1 MKSEKSAAALTNYEL
16 CIINYE
22 LLCIFALE
30 MNQATLDY
38 IREHAE
44 ADVRQL
50 ALQGTKNPEVDLT
63 FALDQIAG
71 RQKAKTKLPSWA
83 AIDGIVY
90 PPHLSMEQCSSEQT
104 AKYKGCWV
112 SGVGCWLNDIKNT
125 KGSDPS
131 VTFVDLTGGFGVD
144 FAFIASAINQQL
156 TPTTHHLVYV
166 EQQAPL
172 CAISSEN
179 FKLLGLNHIEVV
191 CADGVEYL
199 HQLEHADLI
208 YLDPARRDNHGART
222 YGIADCTPNVLEL
235 RDELLDKA
243 DRVMLKLSPMLDW
256 QKAVEDL
263 GHVSEVHIVSVDNEC
278 KELLL
283 ILEESDERRE
293 VRDYSVHCV
302 NLLSD
307 STSQH
312 LSFLSTITSQ
322 PSTNTHHPT
331 PNTFSYLFEP
341 NASIMKAGCFTL
353 LEQRFNVSQLDKNS
367 HLFVSDKDCSDF
379 PGRRFT
385 IEKTTS
391 MNKRELKTALAGID
405 RANIAVRNFPLSVAE
420 LRKRLKLKDGGD
432 LYLFAT
438 TIAGRQ
444 HQLFLC
450 RKIE

>member
-1 MKSEKSAAALTNYEL
+1 
-16 CIINYE
+16 
-22 LLCIFALE
+22 
-30 MNQATLDY
+30 MNQTTIDF
-38 IREHAE
+38 IHEHAE

-50 ALQGTKNPEVDLT
+50 ALQGTKNPEVDLS
-63 FALDQIAG
+63 FALEQIAG

-83 AIDGIVY
+83 AVDGIVY

-104 AKYKGCWV
+104 ARYKALIAG
-112 SGVGCWLNDIKNT
+112 
-125 KGSDPS
+125 KG
-131 VTFVDLTGGFGVD
+131 TLIVDLTAGFGVD
-144 FAFIASAINQQL
+144 MAFMSQAFQKAI
-156 TPTTHHLVYV
+156 YV
-166 EQQAPL
+166 ERQAPL

-179 FKLLGLNHIEVV
+179 FKLLGLNHIEVICV
-191 CADGVEYL
+191 DGVGYL

-208 YLDPARRDNHGART
+208 FLDPARRDNHGART

-235 RDELLDKA
+235 RDELLEKA

-256 QKAVEDL
+256 RKAVEDL
-263 GHVSEVHIVSVDNEC
+263 GHVNEVHIVSVDNEC

-283 ILEESDERRE
+283 ILSKEEKPLKLF
-293 VRDYSVHCV
+293 CV
-302 NLLSD
+302 NNDQVFEGDQGDWLNERSIAEIRVPVPLS
-307 STSQH
+307 SQA
-312 LSFLSTITSQ
+312 
-322 PSTNTHHPT
+322 
-331 PNTFSYLFEP
+331 YLFEP

-405 RANIAVRNFPLSVAE
+405 KANITVRNFPLSVAE
-420 LRKRLKLKDGGD
+420 LRKRLKLKDGGN

-438 TIAGRQ
+438 TLADGQ

-450 RKIE
+450 RKTE

>member
-1 MKSEKSAAALTNYEL
+1 
-16 CIINYE
+16 
-22 LLCIFALE
+22 
-30 MNQATLDY
+30 MNQATIDF
-38 IREHAE
+38 IHEHAE

-50 ALQGTKNPEVDLT
+50 ALQGTKNPEVDLS
-63 FALDQIAG
+63 FALEQIAG

-83 AIDGIVY
+83 AVDGIVY

-104 AKYKGCWV
+104 ARYKALIAG
-112 SGVGCWLNDIKNT
+112 
-125 KGSDPS
+125 KGALI
-131 VTFVDLTGGFGVD
+131 VDLTAGFGVD
-144 FAFIASAINQQL
+144 MAFMSQGFQKAV
-156 TPTTHHLVYV
+156 HV
-166 EQQAPL
+166 ERQAPL

-179 FKLLGLNHIEVV
+179 YKLLGLNHIEVI
-191 CADGVEYL
+191 CADGIDYL

-208 YLDPARRDNHGART
+208 FLDPARRDDHGART

-235 RDELLDKA
+235 RDELFEKA

-256 QKAVEDL
+256 RKAVEDL
-263 GHVSEVHIVSVDNEC
+263 GHVNEVHIVSVDNEC

-283 ILEESDERRE
+283 ILSKEKKPLKLL
-293 VRDYSVHCV
+293 CV
-302 NLLSD
+302 NNDQVFEGDQGDWLNERSIAEIRVPVPM
-307 STSQH
+307 SSQA
-312 LSFLSTITSQ
+312 
-322 PSTNTHHPT
+322 
-331 PNTFSYLFEP
+331 YLFEP

-367 HLFVSDKDCSDF
+367 HLFVSDHDISDF

-405 RANIAVRNFPLSVAE
+405 KANITVRNFPLSVAE
-420 LRKRLKLKDGGD
+420 LRKRLKLKDGGN

-438 TIAGRQ
+438 TLADGQ

-450 RKIE
+450 RKTE

>member
-1 MKSEKSAAALTNYEL
+1 MKSEKSAAVFTNYEL

-38 IREHAE
+38 IREHTE

-71 RQKAKTKLPSWA
+71 RQKARTKLPSWA
-83 AIDGIVY
+83 AIYDITY

-104 AKYKGCWV
+104 ARYKALIAG
-112 SGVGCWLNDIKNT
+112 
-125 KGSDPS
+125 KGALI
-131 VTFVDLTGGFGVD
+131 VDLTAGFGVD
-144 FAFIASAINQQL
+144 MAFISQGFQHAV
-156 TPTTHHLVYV
+156 HV
-166 EQQAPL
+166 EQQATL

-179 FKLLGLNHIEVV
+179 YKLLGLNHIEVV
-191 CADGVEYL
+191 CADGIDYL
-199 HQLEHADLI
+199 HQLNHADLI
-208 YLDPARRDNHGART
+208 FLDPARRDDHGART

-235 RDELLDKA
+235 REELLEKA

-263 GHVSEVHIVSVDNEC
+263 GHVNEVHIVSVDNEC

-283 ILEESDERRE
+283 ILSKEEKPLKLL
-293 VRDYSVHCV
+293 CV
-302 NLLSD
+302 NNNQVFEASD
-307 STSQH
+307 GVTEGRFFCDISGGVTKES
-312 LSFLSTITSQ
+312 LCYT
-322 PSTNTHHPT
+322 
-331 PNTFSYLFEP
+331 YLFEP
-341 NASIMKAGCFTL
+341 NASIMKAGCFAL
-353 LEQRFNVSQLDKNS
+353 LEQRFKVSQLDKNS
-367 HLFVSDKDCSDF
+367 HLFVSDTDICDF
-379 PGRRFT
+379 PGRRFI

-391 MNKRELKTALAGID
+391 MNKRDLKATLAGID
-405 RANIAVRNFPLSVAE
+405 KANITVRNFPMSVAE

-438 TIAGRQ
+438 TIAGHQ
-444 HQLFLC
+444 HQLFFC